1 MIGGCDFCV
10 ILEDLEGIDSLDGG
24 QEKCRLWQVSLFKVF
39 PTKSYGGRGLFM
51 RPLSSPPIRRHF

>member
-1 MIGGCDFCV
+1 MVGGR
-10 ILEDLEGIDSLDGG
+10 DLHVGLTACEGIDPLDGG
-24 QEKCRLWQVSLFKVF
+24 QEKRQLWQVSLFKVF